1 MSQATPLSASRL
13 SKRFGSKCVLD
24 GIDFQL
30 PAGQV
35 LGLIGRNG
43 AGKSTLM
50 RCLLGLIEQDGGECR
65 VFGEPSQALGDA
77 AKARLAY
84 VPQQPNALGWL
95 RTADMLAF
103 VSRFYPHWDPS
114 LADSLMRR
122 WELDGKQRMDQLSPG
137 ERQRLALIRALAA
150 RPELLVL
157 DEPAAALDPLAR
169 RDLLREIAMLASD
182 SGATVLFS
190 THILSDLERVAS
202 HVAFLDRGRFL
213 VEGELDGMK
222 ERYASVQLPP
232 ALALQMPERLPGELR
247 RRGSVDLGMRVL
259 LSLDVREQWPAPLRE
274 GAVQLDRLGLEDLF
288 VEVVE

>member
-1 MSQATPLSASRL
+1 MSQAIPLSASRL
-13 SKRFGSKCVLD
+13 SKRFGNKCVLGD
-24 GIDFQL
+24 IDFQL

-50 RCLLGLIEQDGGECR
+50 RCLLGLIEHDAGQCR
-65 VFGEPSQALGDA
+65 VFGEPSQALGDR

-95 RTADMLAF
+95 SAADMLAF
-103 VSRFYPHWDPS
+103 VRRFYPRWDRS
-114 LADSLMRR
+114 LADSLMAR
-122 WELDGKQRMDQLSPG
+122 WELDGTQPMDQLSPG

-157 DEPAAALDPLAR
+157 DEPAAALDPVAR
-169 RDLLREIAMLASD
+169 RDLLREIAMLAND

-202 HVAFLDRGRFL
+202 HVAFLDHGCLL
-213 VEGELDGMK
+213 VEGELDGLK
-222 ERYASVQLPP
+222 ERYASVRLPP
-232 ALALQMPERLPGELR
+232 EVAAQVPVRLPGELR
-247 RRGSVDLGMRVL
+247 RRGGPEQGMRVL
-259 LSLDVREQWPAPLRE
+259 LSLDAREQWPAVLRE
-274 GAVQLDRLGLEDLF
+274 GGLVFDRLGLEDLF